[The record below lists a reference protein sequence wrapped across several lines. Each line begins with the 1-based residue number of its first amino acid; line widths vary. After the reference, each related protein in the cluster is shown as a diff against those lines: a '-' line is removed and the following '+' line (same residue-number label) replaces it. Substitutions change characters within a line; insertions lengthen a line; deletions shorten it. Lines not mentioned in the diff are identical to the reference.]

1 MAGTV
6 PLPALAW
13 FLSLLIPSLSRNL
26 FVDYFMTSETQY
38 LNSRC
43 CKSDSTDLI
52 VIHPEASQD
61 NTDSLFLNFTIDRN
75 LLRHT
80 RQKSLCSAE
89 LRLYQ
94 QGQSTRQN
102 QRVEVLLRGQY
113 VLDSKRLGQNVRG
126 WKNFN
131 VYDAFIDDN
140 SLPEELVEDTRT
152 KVLIRFEIR
161 PHRLDIESNLLPS
174 FKTSI
179 IGEHKPRIFLKSCR
193 QSKRKV
199 VNNFTHRYDN
209 PRTPA
214 TKFNEPSYWM
224 NPPDQDQDEGKCGV
238 RLLYLQF
245 EKDMSIPSIRA
256 PQGVYVNYCSGSC
269 PYLWKTENPPLHTL
283 ILGQYAE
290 QIRESRYEP
299 CCLPA
304 TYEAAEAIT
313 VENQIIK
320 FEDLRVTSCKCV

>member
-1 MAGTV
+1 MKRV
-6 PLPALAW
+6 VSLPALTW
-13 FLSLLIPSLSRNL
+13 FLSLIIPSLSRNL

-43 CKSDSTDLI
+43 CKSDNTDLI
-52 VIHPEASQD
+52 VIHPESSLE
-61 NTDSLFLNFTIDRN
+61 NTESLFLNFTINRN

-80 RQKSLCSAE
+80 REKSLCSAE

-94 QGQSTRQN
+94 QGQSTRQP
-102 QRVEVLLRGQY
+102 QRIEVLLRGLY
-113 VLDSKRLGQNVRG
+113 VLDSKQLGQNVRG

-140 SLPEELVEDTRT
+140 SLPEELVKDTRN
-152 KVLIRFEIR
+152 KVLIRFEVR
-161 PHRLDIESNLLPS
+161 PHKLDLQKNLLPH
-174 FKTSI
+174 FKSGI

-199 VNNFTHRYDN
+199 VNNFTRRYDN
-209 PRTPA
+209 ARTPA
-214 TKFNEPSYWM
+214 SKFNEPSYWLS
-224 NPPDQDQDEGKCGV
+224 PDDQDEGKCGV

-245 EKDMSIPSIRA
+245 DKDMSIPSIRA

-269 PYLWKTENPPLHTL
+269 PYLWKTEDPPLHTL

-290 QIRESRYEP
+290 QIRESVYEP
-299 CCLPA
+299 CCVPA
-304 TYEAAEAIT
+304 KYEAAEAIT

-320 FEDLRVTSCKCV
+320 FDDLRVTSCKCV